1 MTAERTL
8 TMTALVKGK
17 SVEIVRRMRNATAF
31 MTLGLMSMSLKLG
44 MINARECMEVQDDV
58 NHH

>member
-8 TMTALVKGK
+8 TITALVKGK
-17 SVEIVRRMRNATAF
+17 NAEIVRRARNATAF

>member
-8 TMTALVKGK
+8 TMAALVKGK
-17 SVEIVRRMRNATAF
+17 NAEIVRRARNATAF
-31 MTLGLMSMSLKLG
+31 MTLGLTSMSLKLG